1 MRLPMTSPLQI
12 KTGETKLL
20 MITNNETA
28 DERVGSDKEEV
39 TNLGEGFVLIWL
51 WCIFSTV

>member
-20 MITNNETA
+20 MITNNETV